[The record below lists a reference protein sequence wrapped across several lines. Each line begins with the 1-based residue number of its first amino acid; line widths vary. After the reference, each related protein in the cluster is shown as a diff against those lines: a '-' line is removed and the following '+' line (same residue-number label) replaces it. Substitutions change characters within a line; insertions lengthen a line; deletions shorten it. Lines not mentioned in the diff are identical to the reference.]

1 MNPPWWIQ
9 RGSQFPECTK
19 PCPQHSSGA
28 SFWMSE
34 LRLCKRMISFNSA
47 KVHPSAVL
55 CLVAQSC
62 LTLCNPMDCSQP
74 GSSVHGDSS
83 GKNTGG
89 GCHVLL
95 QGIFQTQGSNPSL
108 PHCRWILYYLNHQGS
123 PRILAR
129 VDYHFSRGSSWP
141 RNLTRVSFITSGFF
155 TSWATRE
162 AH

>member
-1 MNPPWWIQ
+1 M
-9 RGSQFPECTK
+9 
-19 PCPQHSSGA
+19 
-28 SFWMSE
+28 
-34 LRLCKRMISFNSA
+34 
-47 KVHPSAVL
+47 L

-141 RNLTRVSFITSGFF
+141 RNLTGVSCIAGGFF
-155 TSWATRE
+155 TNWAIRE
-162 AH
+162 ARNCGMYIQWNITQSEKGRKFSRVPQHGWNLKTLC